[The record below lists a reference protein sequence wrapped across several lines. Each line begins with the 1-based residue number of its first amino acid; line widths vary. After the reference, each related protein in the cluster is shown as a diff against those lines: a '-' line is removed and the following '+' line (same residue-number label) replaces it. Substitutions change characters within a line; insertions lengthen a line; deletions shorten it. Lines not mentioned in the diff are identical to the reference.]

1 MNRAEIILLL
11 AALGLIVGSL
21 LAVVSKR
28 NDHIAE
34 LKTQCLTEPNLEI
47 RAAEVELCR
56 FVQEH

>member
-1 MNRAEIILLL
+1 M
-11 AALGLIVGSL
+11 GLIVGSL